1 MPAKI
6 TVDAT
11 EPLDVGVAEPGTTWQ
26 EIDDYVRI
34 AHNPVLAVPPDA
46 TQYRGVYWDPSTAMT
61 GTTGDLGSDL
71 HAALSEFRAIL
82 LQPQSDPGAG

>member
-26 EIDDYVRI
+26 EIDDYVTHC
-34 AHNPVLAVPPDA
+34 A
-46 TQYRGVYWDPSTAMT
+46 
-61 GTTGDLGSDL
+61 
-71 HAALSEFRAIL
+71 
-82 LQPQSDPGAG
+82 